1 MTNRRSFILAL
12 TAAALTPTVTY
23 AAEAGDIFGNI
34 LQGIKDRKEREW
46 YEKHRDEGRWDGKY
60 YWDREDNKRYT
71 RDEWQRE
78 LRWRYNEEKAGRDW
92 RAQRGRKPRKP
103 DPRRDDRRDDRR
115 DFRPDPRR
123 DRDDRRDDRRDRR
136 PEPPR
141 RPDPRRDRDDRRDR
155 RDDRRDDRR

>member
-71 RDEWQRE
+71 RDEWR
-78 LRWRYNEEKAGRDW
+78 RYLEERYRGERGGGFRRVRDDDGW
-92 RAQRGRKPRKP
+92 
-103 DPRRDDRRDDRR
+103 DDDDDDDDDDRRRAAVRVGTGMTTMTMIDRFSCGR
-115 DFRPDPRR
+115 EVESLPCAHVP
-123 DRDDRRDDRRDRR
+123 
-136 PEPPR
+136 
-141 RPDPRRDRDDRRDR
+141 
-155 RDDRRDDRR
+155 

>member
-115 DFRPDPRR
+115 DHRPDPRRDDRRDPRHDPRR
-123 DRDDRRDDRRDRR
+123 DRDDRRDDRRDH
-136 PEPPR
+136 
-141 RPDPRRDRDDRRDR
+141 RRDPR

>member
-1 MTNRRSFILAL
+1 MTNRRSFLLAL

-34 LQGIKDRKEREW
+34 LQGIKNRKEREW
-46 YEKHRDEGRWDGKY
+46 YEKNRDEGRWDGKY
-60 YWDREDNKRYT
+60 FWDREDNKRYT

-92 RAQRGRKPRKP
+92 RAKRGRKPRKP

-115 DFRPDPRR
+115 DLRPDPRR
-123 DRDDRRDDRRDRR
+123 DRDDRRDDRRD
-136 PEPPR
+136 R

>member
-12 TAAALTPTVTY
+12 TAAALTPTVTF
-23 AAEAGDIFGNI
+23 AADAGDIFGGI

-115 DFRPDPRR
+115 DHRPDPRRDDRRDPRHDPRR
-123 DRDDRRDDRRDRR
+123 DRDDRRDDRRDH
-136 PEPPR
+136 
-141 RPDPRRDRDDRRDR
+141 RRDPR

>member
-12 TAAALTPTVTY
+12 TAAALTPTVTF
-23 AAEAGDIFGNI
+23 AADAGDIFGGI

-46 YEKHRDEGRWDGKY
+46 YEKHRDDGRWDGKY

-92 RAQRGRKPRKP
+92 RAKRGRKPRKP
-103 DPRRDDRRDDRR
+103 DPHRDDRRDPRH
-115 DFRPDPRR
+115 DPRR
-123 DRDDRRDDRRDRR
+123 DRDDRRDDRRD
-136 PEPPR
+136 
-141 RPDPRRDRDDRRDR
+141 PRRDPR

>member
-60 YWDREDNKRYT
+60 YYDRKTNKRYS
-71 RDEWQRE
+71 RDAWRKE
-78 LRWRYNEEKAGRDW
+78 LSRRHQEDKRRGVRPGKPEPRRD
-92 RAQRGRKPRKP
+92 RDDRKNPPRRKP
-103 DPRRDDRRDDRR
+103 DPRKGPDRRDDRR
-115 DFRPDPRR
+115 DHRPGR
-123 DRDDRRDDRRDRR
+123 
-136 PEPPR
+136 
-141 RPDPRRDRDDRRDR
+141 
-155 RDDRRDDRR
+155 

>member
-12 TAAALTPTVTY
+12 TAAALTPTVTF
-23 AAEAGDIFGNI
+23 AADAGDIFGGI

-46 YEKHRDEGRWDGKY
+46 YEKHRDDGRWDGKY
-60 YWDREDNKRYT
+60 YWDRADNKRYT

-92 RAQRGRKPRKP
+92 RAKRGRKPRKP

-115 DFRPDPRR
+115 DHRPDPRRDDRRDPRHDPRR
-123 DRDDRRDDRRDRR
+123 DRDDRRDDRRDH
-136 PEPPR
+136 
-141 RPDPRRDRDDRRDR
+141 RRDPR

>member
-12 TAAALTPTVTY
+12 TAAALTPTVTF
-23 AAEAGDIFGNI
+23 AADAGDIFGGI

-46 YEKHRDEGRWDGKY
+46 YEKHRDDGRWDGKY

-92 RAQRGRKPRKP
+92 RAKRGRKPHKP

-115 DFRPDPRR
+115 
-123 DRDDRRDDRRDRR
+123 
-136 PEPPR
+136 
-141 RPDPRRDRDDRRDR
+141 
-155 RDDRRDDRR
+155 

>member
-12 TAAALTPTVTY
+12 TAAALTPTVTF
-23 AAEAGDIFGNI
+23 AADAGDIFGGI

-46 YEKHRDEGRWDGKY
+46 YEKHRDDGRWDGKY

-92 RAQRGRKPRKP
+92 RAKRGRKPRKP
-103 DPRRDDRRDDRR
+103 DPRRDDRRDPRH
-115 DFRPDPRR
+115 DPRR
-123 DRDDRRDDRRDRR
+123 DRDDRRDDRRD
-136 PEPPR
+136 
-141 RPDPRRDRDDRRDR
+141 PRRDPR